1 MREYRASSPEKDG
14 EDVEEERIAR
24 RWIGCADS
32 VSMKTFLALSK
43 ALLCRCFR
51 ASSAGLRPWLF
62 FCKVPENRESR
73 DWAGW
78 EIGQKRT
85 RKSGFRSQRREQYV
99 VRKCSTRLS
108 TSCCSFPALS
118 RSKTLDFVTARW
130 SMQLRTGALADWRRR
145 TRKSVEI
152 NLVDSRFSPV
162 PVTLL
167 GESERILRMVG
178 REKSPFASATFE
190 DLRPPVK
197 NCTKVTRIATK
208 L

>member
-51 ASSAGLRPWLF
+51 ASSAGLRLWLF
-62 FCKVPENRESR
+62 F
-73 DWAGW
+73 
-78 EIGQKRT
+78 

-118 RSKTLDFVTARW
+118 RFKSPG
-130 SMQLRTGALADWRRR
+130 LRHCAVVDAAANRR
-145 TRKSVEI
+145 TRGLKLTNAQKRRNQSC
-152 NLVDSRFSPV
+152 RF
-162 PVTLL
+162 
-167 GESERILRMVG
+167 
-178 REKSPFASATFE
+178 TFFP
-190 DLRPPVK
+190 RPS
-197 NCTKVTRIATK
+197 NAAW
-208 L
+208 

>member
-24 RWIGCADS
+24 RWVGCADS

-118 RSKTLDFVTARW
+118 RFKSPG
-130 SMQLRTGALADWRRR
+130 LRHCAVVDAAANRR
-145 TRKSVEI
+145 TRGLKLTNAQKRRNQSC
-152 NLVDSRFSPV
+152 RF
-162 PVTLL
+162 
-167 GESERILRMVG
+167 
-178 REKSPFASATFE
+178 TFFP
-190 DLRPPVK
+190 RPS
-197 NCTKVTRIATK
+197 NAAW
-208 L
+208 